1 MLKPDLAE
9 YVVVH
14 ELAHLRVRNH
24 SPEFWDL
31 LSRACPTPRSAA
43 AGCGRWARPFHYD
56 GCPLVFLP
64 GCCPI
69 GLAMIAQIFGFC
81 SSHAQPDVP
90 VGGAD

>member
-1 MLKPDLAE
+1 MM
-9 YVVVH
+9 
-14 ELAHLRVRNH
+14 
-24 SPEFWDL
+24 
-31 LSRACPTPRSAA
+31 AA
-43 AGCGRWARPFHYD
+43 P
-56 GCPLVFLP
+56 PVFLP